1 MLTSLRGCAVIELLS
16 PLPKHSFQSESDRL
30 LVVEA
35 LRIAASHWN
44 ATARAVAEQDRH
56 HDIAAKFEERAIEA
70 LQLASEIEEARA

>member
-1 MLTSLRGCAVIELLS
+1 LS

-30 LVVEA
+30 LVIEA

-44 ATARAVAEQDRH
+44 ATARAVAETDRQ

-70 LQLASEIEEARA
+70 LQLAAEIEETSG